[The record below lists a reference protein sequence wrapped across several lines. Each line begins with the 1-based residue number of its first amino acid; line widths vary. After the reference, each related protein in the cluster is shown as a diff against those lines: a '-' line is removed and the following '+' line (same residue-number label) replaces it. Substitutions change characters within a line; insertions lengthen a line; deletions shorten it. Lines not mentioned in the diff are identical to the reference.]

1 MAKITLRGTEISTSG
16 ELPAVGTP
24 APDFSLVAADL
35 SELTLASYAG
45 KRLILNIYPS
55 IDTPTCA
62 QSTRVFNE
70 EVTELDNTVVL
81 CVSADLPFAQS
92 RFCGAEGLENVAT
105 ASTFRSG
112 FALDYGVQIT
122 DGPLQGLTARAVV
135 VINPEGQVIHSE
147 LVPEIAQEPDYA
159 AAKSSLA

>member
-1 MAKITLRGTEISTSG
+1 MATISLRGTEIHTSG
-16 ELPAVGTP
+16 ELPSVGTP
-24 APDFSLVAADL
+24 APDFLLIKSDL
-35 SELTLASYAG
+35 SEARLGDYAG
-45 KRLILNIYPS
+45 KNLILNIYPS

-70 EVTELDNTVVL
+70 QAASMENTVVL

-105 ASTFRSG
+105 GSTFRSG
-112 FALDYGVQIT
+112 FALDYGVQIV

-135 VINPEGQVIHSE
+135 VVNPQGIISHAE
-147 LVPEIAQEPDYA
+147 LVPEIAQEPNYE
-159 AAKSSLA
+159 AAKNAIV

>member
-1 MAKITLRGTEISTSG
+1 MATITLRGNEIHTSG
-16 ELPAVGTP
+16 ELPSVGTP
-24 APDFSLVAADL
+24 APDFVLVKSDL
-35 SELTLASYAG
+35 SEATLADYAG
-45 KRLILNIYPS
+45 KNLILNIYPS

-70 EVTELDNTVVL
+70 QASSMDNTVVV

-92 RFCGAEGLENVAT
+92 RFCGAEGLENVST

-122 DGPLQGLTARAVV
+122 DGVMQGLTARAVV
-135 VINPEGQVIHSE
+135 VVNPDGLVSHAE
-147 LVPEIAQEPDYA
+147 LVPEIAQEPNYE
-159 AAKSSLA
+159 AAKAALV

>member
-1 MAKITLRGTEISTSG
+1 MAKISHRGNEITTSG

-24 APDFSLVAADL
+24 APDFSLVKSDL
-35 SELTLASYAG
+35 SEATLADYAG
-45 KRLILNIYPS
+45 KNLILNIYPS

-62 QSTRVFNE
+62 QSTRTFNE
-70 EVTELDNTVVL
+70 EASAMENTVVM

-92 RFCGAEGLENVAT
+92 RFCGAEGLENVET

-122 DGPLQGLTARAVV
+122 SGALMGLTARAVV
-135 VINPEGQVIHSE
+135 VINPEGQIAYTE

-159 AAKSSLA
+159 GAKAALS

>member
-1 MAKITLRGTEISTSG
+1 MATITLRGNEIHTSG

-24 APDFSLVAADL
+24 APAFSLVKSDL
-35 SELTLASYAG
+35 SEATLADFAG
-45 KRLILNIYPS
+45 KYLILNIYPS

-70 EVTELDNTVVL
+70 ELAAMENTHVV

-92 RFCGAEGLENVAT
+92 RFCGAEGLERVET

-135 VINPEGQVIHSE
+135 VINPEGEIVHTE
-147 LVPEIAQEPDYA
+147 LVPEIAQEPDYE
-159 AAKSSLA
+159 AAKGAIA

>member
-1 MAKITLRGTEISTSG
+1 MATITLRGNEIHTSG
-16 ELPAVGTP
+16 ELPSVGTP
-24 APDFSLVAADL
+24 APDFVLVKSDL
-35 SELTLASYAG
+35 SEATLADYAG
-45 KRLILNIYPS
+45 QNLILNIYPS

-70 EVTELDNTVVL
+70 QASSMNNTVVV

-92 RFCGAEGLENVAT
+92 RFCGAEGLENVST

-122 DGPLQGLTARAVV
+122 DGVMQGLTARAVIV
-135 VINPEGQVIHSE
+135 VNPDGVVSHAE
-147 LVPEIAQEPDYA
+147 LVPEIAQEPNYE
-159 AAKSSLA
+159 AAKAALV

>member
-1 MAKITLRGTEISTSG
+1 MATITLRGNEIHTSG
-16 ELPAVGTP
+16 ELPSVGTP
-24 APDFSLVAADL
+24 APDFVLVKSDL
-35 SELTLASYAG
+35 TEATLADYAG
-45 KRLILNIYPS
+45 QNLILNIYPS

-70 EVTELDNTVVL
+70 QASSMDNTVVV

-92 RFCGAEGLENVAT
+92 RFCGAEGLEDVST

-122 DGPLQGLTARAVV
+122 DGVMQGLTARAVV
-135 VINPEGQVIHSE
+135 VVNPDGVVSHAE
-147 LVPEIAQEPDYA
+147 LVPEIAQEPNYE
-159 AAKSSLA
+159 AAKAALV